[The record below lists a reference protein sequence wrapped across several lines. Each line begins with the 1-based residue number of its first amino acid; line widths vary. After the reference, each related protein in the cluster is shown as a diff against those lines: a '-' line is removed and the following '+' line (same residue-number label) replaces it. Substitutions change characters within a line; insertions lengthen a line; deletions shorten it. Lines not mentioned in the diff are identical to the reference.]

1 MGVRIAI
8 RRSAVKPALLS
19 VLAAWLLCAL
29 LSVSQAWHTVEL
41 QVFDAFSVA
50 TAPRR
55 SQLPITIVGID
66 EASSARMGK
75 AWPWPRDVHAQLIAR
90 LHKAGASVI
99 AFDLSFTNP
108 GNPAEDQA
116 LARAIAAA
124 GNVVMA
130 ADRVFYETALVRQ
143 WRRLDPAPEF
153 VAAGAVAGVRHT
165 LLDDDAVLR
174 RVPEGEDAFW
184 RQVIRTLVRTRPGAV
199 PEPVLAP
206 DGMLRHL
213 GPARTFPWVSYHRV
227 LEGDPAIPS
236 DFFMDQVVLV
246 GRDRQAGLSANAGAA
261 ESFATPFLRTSRSLT
276 PGVEIQATLI
286 ENALM
291 GQTLHP
297 ATLAQNLGLLTLA
310 LVAASTLL
318 LFWHPVRSPLLVL
331 GLGCA
336 VVGASAWLFH
346 ARGLWLFTAGPVF
359 GLAAS
364 LAGMGGFA
372 WWTQRRHD
380 QALRTSFG
388 RYVAPAVVDEIVA
401 NPDQLKLGGER
412 RELTMLFCDLT
423 GFSAL
428 CERLPPE
435 GVAEV
440 INLYATEMART
451 VMDHGGTVDK
461 FIGDAVMAFWG
472 APLPDADHAANAVRA
487 ALSMQQAM
495 EQLQPRFSAMGA
507 GRLELR
513 IGINSGPAVV
523 GNMGSARRFTYT
535 ALGDAVNL
543 ASRLEEA
550 NKVYRTRILLSGSTA
565 GLLPPELGLR
575 HIDRVRVRGKQTA
588 VDLFTPCTELR
599 LCELSQQAWQAWLRR
614 DWEACLAAL
623 ADMAAIDP
631 YDGVP
636 PLFEARIAR
645 LRAEPPPPG
654 WDGATDLSSTP
665 PAAGQNR

>member
-1 MGVRIAI
+1 MGVRIVI
-8 RRSAVKPALLS
+8 RRSAVKPAVLS
-19 VLAAWLLCAL
+19 VLFAWLLCAV
-29 LSVSQAWHTVEL
+29 LSVSQAWQPVEL

-66 EASSARMGK
+66 EASSDRLGK
-75 AWPWPRDVHAQLIAR
+75 TWPWPRDIHAQLISR

-108 GNPAEDQA
+108 GTPAEDQA
-116 LARAIAAA
+116 LARAIAAS
-124 GNVVMA
+124 GNVVMG

-143 WRRLDPAPEF
+143 WRRLDPAPDF

-174 RVPEGEDAFW
+174 RVPEDEDAFW

-199 PEPVLAP
+199 PEPVLDP
-206 DGMLRHL
+206 GGMLRHL
-213 GPARTFPWVSYHRV
+213 GPARTFPWVPYHRV
-227 LEGDPAIPS
+227 LEGDPGIPP
-236 DFFMDQVVLV
+236 DFFRDQVVLI
-246 GRDRQAGLSANAGAA
+246 GRDSQTGLVGPAGAA

-291 GQTLHP
+291 GQTLQA
-297 ATLAQNLGLLTLA
+297 ATLAQNLGMLTLA
-310 LVAASTLL
+310 LAAGGTVL
-318 LFWHPVRSPLLVL
+318 LFWHPWRSPLLVMAL
-331 GLGCA
+331 GGA
-336 VVGASAWLFH
+336 VVAASAWLFH
-346 ARGLWLFTAGPVF
+346 RHGLWLFTAAPVF

-364 LAGMGGFA
+364 LAAMGGFA

-380 QALRTSFG
+380 HALRTSFG
-388 RYVAPAVVDEIVA
+388 RYVAQAVVDEIVA
-401 NPDQLKLGGER
+401 HPEQLRLGGER
-412 RELTMLFCDLT
+412 RELTVLFCDLT

-435 GVAEV
+435 GVADV

-472 APLPDADHAANAVRA
+472 APLPDADHAGNAVRA
-487 ALSMQQAM
+487 AVAMQQAIAH
-495 EQLQPRFSAMGA
+495 LQPRFSAMGA

-523 GNMGSARRFTYT
+523 GNLGSARRFTYT

-550 NKVYRTRILLSGSTA
+550 NKIYRTRILLSGSTA
-565 GLLPPELGLR
+565 ALLSPDLRLR
-575 HIDRVRVRGKQTA
+575 HIDRVRVRGKQAA
-588 VDLFTPCTELR
+588 VDLFTPCADER
-599 LCELSQQAWQAWLRR
+599 LCALAQQAWEAWVEQ
-614 DWEACLAAL
+614 DWGACLALL
-623 ADMAAIDP
+623 AEIAAIDP

-645 LRAEPPPPG
+645 LRA
-654 WDGATDLSSTP
+654 AAP
-665 PAAGQNR
+665 PAHWDATSDLA